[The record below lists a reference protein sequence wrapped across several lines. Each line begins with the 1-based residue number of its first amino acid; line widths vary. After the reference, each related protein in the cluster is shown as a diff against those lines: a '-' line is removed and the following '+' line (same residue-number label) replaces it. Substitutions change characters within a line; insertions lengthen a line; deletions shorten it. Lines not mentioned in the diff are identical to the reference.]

1 MKGEISRMD
10 GLINVLKPPGMTSH
24 DVILH
29 LRRLFGIQRIGHT
42 GTLDPGAAGVLP
54 VCVGQGTK
62 VAEFL
67 MGHHKRYRGEMVLGI
82 RTDTYDAGGKVLQ
95 REEPVSVDHGQLEKV
110 FRSFVGEIR
119 QVPPMISA
127 LHYRGKRLYQLARE
141 GKTVKREARRVNV
154 YSLEILKVEEDLS
167 YPRILFEIFCSKG
180 TYVRSI
186 CAEIGEKLGCGAYLS
201 FLVRTASGPF
211 KIEDAL
217 TLEEIEEL
225 WKKGD
230 HSFFLPV
237 DYGLQEIPALTVKER
252 AVKNVV
258 NGTLLAPSGIKGVL
272 GNNNPPHLVRLYSP
286 EGIFLA
292 IGEYKVLAGGR
303 WFYKPKKV
311 FHFWKKYGNQW
322 RSR

>member
-1 MKGEISRMD
+1 MD

-29 LRRLFGIQRIGHT
+29 LRKIFGIQRIGHA

-67 MGHHKRYRGEMVLGI
+67 MDHRKRYRGEMVLGI

-95 REEPVSVDHGQLEKV
+95 KQAPINVDLRQLEKV
-110 FRSFVGEIR
+110 FRGFVGEIR
-119 QVPPMISA
+119 QIPPMVSA
-127 LHYRGKRLYQLARE
+127 LHYQGKRLYQLARE
-141 GKTVKREARRVNV
+141 GKSVKREARRVTV
-154 YSLEILKVEEDLS
+154 YSLDILKVEEDLVH
-167 YPRILFEIFCSKG
+167 PRILFEIFCSKG

-211 KIEDAL
+211 EIKDAL
-217 TLEEIEEL
+217 TLEEIEGL
-225 WKKGD
+225 WVKGD
-230 HSFFLPV
+230 RSFILPV
-237 DYGLQEIPALTVKER
+237 DYGLEEIPALTVKER
-252 AVKNVV
+252 AVKNVI
-258 NGTLLAPSGIKGVL
+258 NGTPLAPSGIKGVL
-272 GNNNPPHLVRLYSP
+272 GNNNPPQLVRLYSP
-286 EGIFLA
+286 EGVLLA
-292 IGEYKVLAGGR
+292 IGEYKVLGGGR

-311 FHFWKKYGNQW
+311 FHFWKKYASQWGNQ
-322 RSR
+322 